1 MLGLTFYFAFISL
14 MICMLD
20 CAWILLRTDIL
31 MDGTKSNVG
40 LIKDF
45 PGDQA
50 RRVWPRGR
58 GSLKGGALLNMCL
71 PPSLVLYNGLRG
83 WERNC

>member
-1 MLGLTFYFAFISL
+1 MG
-14 MICMLD
+14 
-20 CAWILLRTDIL
+20 
-31 MDGTKSNVG
+31 GTKSNVG

-71 PPSLVLYNGLRG
+71 PPSLVLYDGLRG
-83 WERNC
+83 LGGEIVNQPVGLKGPSDSAVKYPRATTLFLV